1 MTNVHE
7 TITNEI
13 VALLEQGTKPWQ
25 KEWDSPIS
33 MPFNVVSDNTYNGIN
48 IISLWVS
55 QMVNGYE
62 SNCWGT
68 YKQWKSFGAQV
79 MKGQKGTAACYFK
92 PMVRTGDDGED
103 YSFNIARHF
112 TLFNAE
118 QVEGYDEPK
127 PEIRNPNPNVST
139 ELHRILG
146 VTLDAGPPSYNPL
159 TDTIKMYKPE
169 RFNSDASYMA
179 TYFHECTHSTAHKSR
194 LDRQLG
200 KRFGDDA
207 YAFEELIAELGAAFL
222 CADKGIPFNLEH
234 HASYIDHWV
243 KRCKEDKRAIFNAA
257 AAAQKA
263 KEFIDMEIK
272 LHQQES
278 ELGRLIA

>member
-1 MTNVHE
+1 MNIHE
-7 TITNEI
+7 KITDEI
-13 VALLEQGTKPWQ
+13 VAILERGTKPWE
-25 KEWDSPIS
+25 KGWDAPIS
-33 MPFNVVSDNTYNGIN
+33 MPFNVLSEAQYKGIN

-55 QMVNGYE
+55 QMANGYE

-68 YKQWKSFGAQV
+68 YKQWQTIGAQV
-79 MKGQKGTAACYFK
+79 CKGEKGTSACYFK
-92 PMVRTGDDGED
+92 PMVRTGDDGEE
-103 YSFNIARHF
+103 YSFNLARHF
-112 TLFNAE
+112 TLFNSE
-118 QVEGYDEPK
+118 QVDGYEQPVA
-127 PEIRNPNPNVST
+127 EIRNPNPNVDHTISNVM
-139 ELHRILG
+139 G
-146 VTLDAGPPSYNPL
+146 VKMDIGAPSYNPL

-169 RFNSDASYMA
+169 MFNSDASYMA
-179 TYFHECTHSTAHKSR
+179 TYLHECTHATAHKTR

-207 YAFEELIAELGAAFL
+207 YAFEELIAELGAAFI
-222 CADKGIPFNLEH
+222 CADQGVPYNLEH

-263 KEFIDMEIK
+263 KEFIDTELK
-272 LHQQES
+272 LNKQES